1 MILFEGRKEEGYKR
15 YQKAIDI
22 ERDLTSP
29 NSISFY
35 DILISNDFIKQ
46 SNFKYLEP
54 LLKQYYVFW
63 FEYYYSL
70 YDDSKD
76 KGQGFNYS
84 NYLYGITD
92 AILPK
97 VKFFDSNKDKYPSK
111 DINSY
116 IGKQF
121 DSDFLDLTD
130 SLIADYNIKK
140 EKEIAKKDTVKIYE
154 DNKVLI
160 VRPYTHEA
168 SCFYGAGTK
177 WCTTTK
183 GVKKHFA
190 NYTTNGALYYIILKK
205 VEKDNMFYKI
215 AISANYDSKIINSD
229 FWDAEDRL
237 LSMSEKKLFFALVPS
252 EAIAKMQ
259 EDLDNSG
266 DDKWIEKIT
275 KKIYDAKDLSMTK
288 SHKLKNG
295 EELKITFKLFDIQ
308 PLPEEMEDV
317 NTGGYMFAC
326 SYGIS
331 PNKEDMEMLV
341 DIGTIYGWI
350 FNQKTSYRISVV
362 LESAMYSLMTGNEN
376 EFSLD
381 SSTFETRMDLN
392 SSFNSSM
399 EKILLSMSETYL
411 SNLKNSDEKL

>member
-116 IGKQF
+116 IE
-121 DSDFLDLTD
+121 
-130 SLIADYNIKK
+130 
-140 EKEIAKKDTVKIYE
+140 EKW
-154 DNKVLI
+154 
-160 VRPYTHEA
+160 
-168 SCFYGAGTK
+168 G
-177 WCTTTK
+177 
-183 GVKKHFA
+183 
-190 NYTTNGALYYIILKK
+190 
-205 VEKDNMFYKI
+205 
-215 AISANYDSKIINSD
+215 
-229 FWDAEDRL
+229 
-237 LSMSEKKLFFALVPS
+237 
-252 EAIAKMQ
+252 
-259 EDLDNSG
+259 
-266 DDKWIEKIT
+266 
-275 KKIYDAKDLSMTK
+275 
-288 SHKLKNG
+288 
-295 EELKITFKLFDIQ
+295 
-308 PLPEEMEDV
+308 
-317 NTGGYMFAC
+317 
-326 SYGIS
+326 
-331 PNKEDMEMLV
+331 
-341 DIGTIYGWI
+341 
-350 FNQKTSYRISVV
+350 
-362 LESAMYSLMTGNEN
+362 
-376 EFSLD
+376 
-381 SSTFETRMDLN
+381 
-392 SSFNSSM
+392 
-399 EKILLSMSETYL
+399 
-411 SNLKNSDEKL
+411 